1 MYREKSKNASLEA
14 FATYLSQVGYQQ
26 TTAQGI
32 CRAARTFLSWQEER
46 PLTAALIEDYYDYL
60 CVRPKMIGT
69 GGLSSHGIR
78 GHLYGLRIYFDYL
91 IEMSLLDEHPMSGL
105 LFPRPESRP
114 REVLTKKEVDRLY
127 EAAKTLTKPE
137 NFTAAGMMAAAYGC
151 GLRRKELERL
161 NVADVNFGSAL
172 LYVREG
178 KGAKRRTVPMSGKVK
193 EELRTWLEEGRP
205 RRFKRS
211 GDVEAFFLG
220 RYGSRMRGESFNRML
235 KQMLEEA
242 GIRKRITLH
251 CLRHSIATHLL
262 QSGLPL
268 ESVRDFLGHA
278 HLESTQ
284 IYTRHERL

>member
-1 MYREKSKNASLEA
+1 MYKEKSQTATLEA
-14 FATYLSQVGYQQ
+14 FARYLSHLGYQQ

-32 CRAARTFLSWQEER
+32 CRAAKAFNSWKEEKQ
-46 PLTAALIEDYYDYL
+46 LTPALIQRYYDYL
-60 CVRPKMIGT
+60 CIRPKMIGT

-78 GHLYGLRIYFDYL
+78 GHLYGLRIYFGYLTEMGL
-91 IEMSLLDEHPMSGL
+91 IEEHPMSGL

-114 REVLTKKEVDRLY
+114 REVLTKEEVSRLY
-127 EAAKTLTKPE
+127 ESTQRLKRPE
-137 NFTAAGMMAAAYGC
+137 NFTALGMLASAYGC

-161 NVADVNFGSAL
+161 NVADVNFGSSL
-172 LYVREG
+172 LYIREG
-178 KGAKRRTVPMSGKVK
+178 KGAKRRTVPMSAKVK
-193 EELRTWLEEGRP
+193 QELRSWLEEGRP

-220 RYGSRMRGESFNRML
+220 RYGSRMRGESFNRIL

-262 QSGLPL
+262 QSGIPL
-268 ESVRDFLGHA
+268 EAVRDFLGHA
-278 HLESTQ
+278 YLESTQ
-284 IYTRHERL
+284 IYTRHEEL

>member
-14 FATYLSQVGYQQ
+14 FTTYLSHVGYQQ

-32 CRAARTFLSWQEER
+32 CRAVRAFLGWQEER
-46 PLTAALIEDYYDYL
+46 PLTAALIQDYYDYL

-69 GGLSSHGIR
+69 GGLSSQGIR
-78 GHLYGLRIYFDYL
+78 GHLYGLRIYFGYLKEMGL
-91 IEMSLLDEHPMSGL
+91 IEAHPMSGL
-105 LFPRPESRP
+105 LVPRPESRP
-114 REVLTKKEVDRLY
+114 REVLTKREVERLY
-127 EAAKTLTKPE
+127 EAAKTLRRPE
-137 NFTAAGMMAAAYGC
+137 NFTAAGMLAAAYGC

-161 NVADVNFGSAL
+161 NVADVNFGASL

-178 KGAKRRTVPMSGKVK
+178 KGAKRRTVPMSAKVK
-193 EELRTWLEEGRP
+193 AELRIWLEEGRP
-205 RRFKRS
+205 KRFKRS

-220 RYGSRMRGESFNRML
+220 RYGGRMRGDSFDRML
-235 KQMLEEA
+235 RQMLEEA

-268 ESVRDFLGHA
+268 EAVRDFLGHA
-278 HLESTQ
+278 YLESTQ